1 MSDLRSAFN
10 VETPHPLLELPV
22 RVADASM
29 LAHVFDPRIQHEG
42 LDETTRFRHVF
53 EYPPVE
59 GPIAPTL
66 VTELAQSYQEGR
78 AILGPD
84 QVLDGYKDR
93 PAILLHLLCE
103 HGLGPMHGR
112 RQVERSAALK
122 LPIPE
127 QRNRDQRG
135 SGGGEM
141 GGRKARPYGDL
152 APQRTANGKRPEHHR
167 HEDRQAAP
175 SHPAGQSDLRRDI

>member
-1 MSDLRSAFN
+1 MSDVRSALD
-10 VETPHPLLELPV
+10 VETPHPLLELPI

-42 LDETTRFRHVF
+42 LDEPTRFRHVF

-78 AILGPD
+78 TILGAD

-93 PAILLHLLCE
+93 PAILLHLLRE
-103 HGLGPMHGR
+103 HGFGPMHGR
-112 RQVERSAALK
+112 HQVEGCAGLK
-122 LPIPE
+122 LPPPE
-127 QRNRDQRG
+127 QRNRDERG
-135 SGGGEM
+135 CGGNEM
-141 GGRKARPYGDL
+141 GGRKAHPYGNL
-152 APQRTANGKRPEHHR
+152 APQC
-167 HEDRQAAP
+167 AA
-175 SHPAGQSDLRRDI
+175 G